1 MDRVVYLA
9 DGRAASGTTDEV
21 VRSDVL
27 SRLYRH
33 HVDVLR
39 VHGRVIVIAGEG
51 EPEEDARAERA
62 HLERSEPVEFV

>member
-27 SRLYRH
+27 SRLYRQ

-62 HLERSEPVEFV
+62 HLEQSKPVEFV